1 MKLENEFTVDVPV
14 DDVWDVLLDLER
26 ITPCLPGAA
35 LTNGSDGDGEHEGT
49 MKVRLGPVT
58 QEYNGTVQI
67 QEADESEHRA
77 VLQADGKDARGQGTA
92 SATITS
98 TLQDEGNGSTR
109 VHVETDMQ
117 ITGRA
122 AQFGRGLQQSVAE
135 KILDQFAD
143 CLENEIKGGGA
154 AQESETGAAQESEP
168 SANGSAGEQGGEA
181 AQQGGAQQG
190 GAQQGGAQ
198 QGDEVEALDLGGV
211 SQGAVLERVKPLL
224 PIAAGVGAL
233 LLVIWLLKRGGSG
246 GQSEWS
252 GSMSGRHGE
261 IEARLRF

>member
-1 MKLENEFTVDVPV
+1 MKLENEFTVDVSV
-14 DDVWDVLLDLER
+14 EDVWEVLLDLER

-35 LTNGSDGDGEHEGT
+35 LTNGADGDGEHEGT

-67 QEADESEHRA
+67 QEADESERRA

-98 TLQDEGNGSTR
+98 TLHDEGGGSTR
-109 VHVETDMQ
+109 VRVETDMH

-135 KILDQFAD
+135 KILGRFAD

-154 AQESETGAAQESEP
+154 AQQAEP
-168 SANGSAGEQGGEA
+168 SANGAAKEESQGEA
-181 AQQGGAQQG
+181 TQQGGAQQ
-190 GAQQGGAQ
+190 Q
-198 QGDEVEALDLGGV
+198 DEVEALDLGAV
-211 SQGAVLERVKPLL
+211 SQGEILERVKPLL

-246 GQSEWS
+246 ARSGRTWSTS
-252 GSMSGRHGE
+252 GSWGE
-261 IEARLRF
+261 IEARFRF